1 MPAVSSHLPA
11 LVDHRHLRFAAL
23 YAAQGLPFGLFAV
36 AIPAWLA
43 AQGASAA
50 EIGSYLA
57 IATLPWSA
65 KLLAGPLMDRF
76 TFLPM
81 DRRRPMGTRCAAR
94 HRHWRSVSR
103 YRPRPGPAVSHHY
116 GRLHINAFA
125 ANCRTSRSTAWR
137 STCSPRTNAS
147 GQIHARFGPRE
158 GAARPSRQGRVKLI
172 DLLRR
177 PGPESRAV
185 SHRRFRSA

>member
-81 DRRRPMGTRCAAR
+81 GRRRPWVLGAQLGIGTGALFLAT
-94 HRHWRSVSR
+94 V
-103 YRPRPGPAVSHHY
+103 PDPGQ
-116 GRLHINAFA
+116 LFLI
-125 ANCRTSRSTAWR
+125 TTAGF
-137 STCSPRTNAS
+137 T
-147 GQIHARFGPRE
+147 
-158 GAARPSRQGRVKLI
+158 
-172 DLLRR
+172 
-177 PGPESRAV
+177 
-185 SHRRFRSA
+185 

>member
-57 IATLPWSA
+57 IATLPPLCGSSESD
-65 KLLAGPLMDRF
+65 GPK
-76 TFLPM
+76 
-81 DRRRPMGTRCAAR
+81 
-94 HRHWRSVSR
+94 RSSV
-103 YRPRPGPAVSHHY
+103 ATV
-116 GRLHINAFA
+116 A
-125 ANCRTSRSTAWR
+125 
-137 STCSPRTNAS
+137 
-147 GQIHARFGPRE
+147 
-158 GAARPSRQGRVKLI
+158 
-172 DLLRR
+172 
-177 PGPESRAV
+177 
-185 SHRRFRSA
+185 